1 MDFQKVFWRELDII
15 AVHLIV
21 VFGFHE
27 KRSIDVR
34 KELIRH
40 FFKVIPE
47 SIRVFGMICNVILF
61 NEFFK
66 DGEVQI
72 SGNILSA
79 CGCIGIEIN
88 PMHLV
93 VAAIKRYSGKRIVYG
108 RSILNDLQK
117 LIVQRIFF

>member
-1 MDFQKVFWRELDII
+1 MYLQNVFGRELDII
-15 AVHLIV
+15 TVHLIV

-47 SIRVFGMICNVILF
+47 SICVFGMVCNVILF

-66 DGEVQI
+66 DGEI
-72 SGNILSA
+72 KITGNILSA
-79 CGCIGIEIN
+79 CGCIGIVVD

-93 VAAIKRYSGKRIVYG
+93 ITAVQRDSHLNVVYD
-108 RSILNDLQK
+108 RSLLDDLQK

>member
-1 MDFQKVFWRELDII
+1 MV
-15 AVHLIV
+15 
-21 VFGFHE
+21 
-27 KRSIDVR
+27 
-34 KELIRH
+34 
-40 FFKVIPE
+40 
-47 SIRVFGMICNVILF
+47 CNIILF
-61 NEFFK
+61 DEFFK

-93 VAAIKRYSGKRIVYG
+93 VAAIKRYSGKRVVHG
-108 RSILNDLQK
+108 GSLLNDLQK

>member
-21 VFGFHE
+21 VFSFHE

-40 FFKVIPE
+40 FFKVISE
-47 SIRVFGMICNVILF
+47 SIGIFGMVCNVVLF
-61 NEFFK
+61 DEFFK

-79 CGCIGIEIN
+79 CGCVRVEIN
-88 PMHLV
+88 PMHLGLTAVQRNSRLSV
-93 VAAIKRYSGKRIVYG
+93 VYD
-108 RSILNDLQK
+108 RSLLNDLQK

>member
-1 MDFQKVFWRELDII
+1 MYLQNVFGRELDII
-15 AVHLIV
+15 TVHLIV

-47 SIRVFGMICNVILF
+47 SICVFGMVCNVILF

-66 DGEVQI
+66 DGEI
-72 SGNILSA
+72 KITGNILSA
-79 CGCIGIEIN
+79 CGCIGIVVD

-93 VAAIKRYSGKRIVYG
+93 ITAIQRDPCLSVVYN
-108 RSILNDLQK
+108 RSLLNDLQK